1 MPSPA
6 PNPPDR
12 LFRDAVMQGQR
23 VSALGDILLTP
34 RASVP
39 WLVLGA
45 ALIGT
50 MIVLFLFFGTY
61 TRRATVTGQLLPSA
75 GVIRVQT
82 PQAGVVMSK
91 QVAEGQSVRKGDV
104 LYILSSDRPGAGP
117 QQLQAD
123 ISQQVAD
130 RRTSLQAEIERSRSV
145 EAAEIGHL
153 ERRAATLRAETQA
166 ILRQI
171 EQQAL
176 RLRLAQEARTRYQG
190 LADQDYIAREQLF
203 LKEAE
208 LSDQQSRQQALQRE
222 LLVARRDLDATVQ
235 DISNTRVRFTNQN
248 ALMQRGIS
256 STQQELAEVES
267 RRRVVI
273 TAPEAGR
280 ATLVVAEVGQ
290 AVDASKPLLNLVP
303 ENSRLEARLYAP
315 SATIGFVRPGNL
327 VQLRYQS
334 FPYQKFGQHE
344 GRVQSVSNNAV
355 SSSELAGFASAD
367 IPPGEPVYAITVAL
381 TQQAVTAYGKPWPL
395 QAGMRLDAD
404 VLQETRRLYE
414 WVLEPLYSI
423 TGKF

>member
-1 MPSPA
+1 M
-6 PNPPDR
+6 
-12 LFRDAVMQGQR
+12 LEGQR
-23 VSALGDILLTP
+23 VRSLGDILLTP
-34 RASVP
+34 RAPVSL
-39 WLVLGA
+39 LVFGA
-45 ALIGT
+45 ALIGVAV
-50 MIVLFLFFGTY
+50 VLFLFFGTY

-75 GVIRVQT
+75 GVIRVHT

-91 QVAEGQSVRKGDV
+91 KVTEGQSVRKGDV
-104 LYILSSDRPGAGP
+104 LYILSSDRPGAGSRE
-117 QQLQAD
+117 LQAD
-123 ISQQVAD
+123 IGQQVDD
-130 RRTSLQAEIERSRSV
+130 RRRSLEAEIERNRTG
-145 EAAEIGHL
+145 EAAEVGHL
-153 ERRAATLRAETQA
+153 ERRAATLRAETEA

-171 EQQAL
+171 EQQVL

-222 LLVARRDLDATVQ
+222 LLVARRELGTTVQ
-235 DISNTRVRFTNQN
+235 EISNTRVRFTNQN
-248 ALMQRGIS
+248 ALLQRGIS

-267 RRRVVI
+267 RRRVFI

-290 AVDASKPLLNLVP
+290 AVDGSKPLLNLVP
-303 ENSRLEARLYAP
+303 EHSRLEARLYAP
-315 SATIGFVRPGNL
+315 SATIGFVRPGNV

-355 SSSELAGFASAD
+355 SSSELAGFTSTD

-381 TQQAVTAYGKPWPL
+381 TQQAVTAYGKQWPL